1 MRNKNNEYTGV
12 PLIFLYRHVYLFINE
27 NLACIK
33 ALKQKIYGN
42 NKFFF
47 LTCSLSHPRSSRDAL
62 RVKYNNSPSYKIC
75 FVLTIFR
82 TNDC

>member
-12 PLIFLYRHVYLFINE
+12 LFLFLYRHVYLFINE
-27 NLACIK
+27 NIACIK

-47 LTCSLSHPRSSRDAL
+47 DMFTLSS
-62 RVKYNNSPSYKIC
+62 
-75 FVLTIFR
+75 TIV
-82 TNDC
+82 TKCIKGKVQ